1 MNKRFKVIALCGST
15 RFKDEFIKTQEKL
28 VLEGNIV
35 LSVDIFSKADGIS
48 MPDNDIIIS
57 TLDEIHRVK
66 IDVSDAIFVINK
78 NGYIGKST
86 KSEIEYA
93 KSLGK
98 EIMYLEEPN
107 EENKDMYSTDDIKD
121 LYYYP

>member
-1 MNKRFKVIALCGST
+1 MNKRFKVITLCGST